1 MKLEDWLKQAS
12 AKLKLADIPSWH
24 QDAKLIAMHH
34 LNLASTQLI
43 LADFT
48 VPEVDLNKL
57 NLAIKRRLKMEPLA
71 YVLGEANFY
80 GRDFIIDD
88 RVLIPRPETENL
100 IDFILSLKLEEPK
113 LVDVG
118 TGSGIIGLTLACEIF
133 KSEINMLDISS
144 DCLEVARINSERL
157 RDKVDS
163 NNSILNF
170 KQSDL
175 LADCEFEPLDL
186 IVANLPYVDIS
197 WDWLDLKSLSFEP
210 SLALWAEDSG
220 LSLVK
225 KLIDQSSNHLKP
237 GGHLV
242 LEVDPSQKEKVKIY
256 GKDVGFKPIRL
267 EPKFGQFIVVFR
279 I

>member
-1 MKLEDWLKQAS
+1 MELEDWLKQAS
-12 AKLKLADIPSWH
+12 AKLKLAGIPSWH
-24 QDAKLIAMHH
+24 QDAKFIAMHY
-34 LNLASTQLI
+34 LDLESTQLI
-43 LADFT
+43 LADST
-48 VPEVDLNKL
+48 VPKVDLDKL
-57 NLAIKRRLKMEPLA
+57 NLAIKRRVEMEPLA
-71 YVLGEANFY
+71 YIIGETNFY
-80 GRDFIIDD
+80 GRDFIVDN

-113 LVDVG
+113 LVDIG

-133 KSEINMLDISS
+133 KSEVNMLDISS
-144 DCLEVARINSERL
+144 DCLEVTRMNSERL
-157 RDKVDS
+157 RDEINS
-163 NNSILNF
+163 NKSTLNF

-225 KLIDQSSNHLKP
+225 KLIDQSFSYLKP

-242 LEVDPSQKEKVKIY
+242 LEVDSSQKEKVEIY

>member
-80 GRDFIIDD
+80 GRDFMIDD

-144 DCLEVARINSERL
+144 DCLEIARINSERL
-157 RDKVDS
+157 RDEVDS

-225 KLIDQSSNHLKP
+225 KLIDQSFSYLKP

-242 LEVDPSQKEKVKIY
+242 LEVDSSQKEKVEIY

-267 EPKFGQFIVVFR
+267 ESKFGQFIVVFR